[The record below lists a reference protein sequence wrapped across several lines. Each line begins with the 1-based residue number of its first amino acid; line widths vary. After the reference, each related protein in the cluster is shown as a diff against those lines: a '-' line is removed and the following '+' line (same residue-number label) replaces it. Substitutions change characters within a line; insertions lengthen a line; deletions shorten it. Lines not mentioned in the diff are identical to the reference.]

1 MLRLNGVVA
10 VSLFVV
16 LTAVVV
22 LQVVNRLVLHLP
34 LIWSEEIARFAF
46 FWVVALGAAISV
58 RRRRHFVL
66 DILPRRAAAG
76 PRAWRFVLDVFPDL
90 CVLGFAVFL
99 LVQGLDYV
107 RAGVFRTATNSRINM
122 AFVYAAIP
130 LFAAL
135 TVAYSA
141 MNLVGDYRTFRS
153 GGTTDR
159 RPPAAE

>member
-1 MLRLNGVVA
+1 MAEKDGIKVVA
-10 VSLFVV
+10 SNRRARHDYEILD
-16 LTAVVV
+16 
-22 LQVVNRLVLHLP
+22 QVEAGLVDDDGVGATVPAGRPVHDRYAP
-34 LIWSEEIARFAF
+34 DGRGIAGMRERAL
-46 FWVVALGAAISV
+46 ALGGT
-58 RRRRHFVL
+58 L
-66 DILPRRAAAG
+66 EAG

-99 LVQGLDYV
+99 LVQGIDDV

-141 MNLVGDYRTFRS
+141 LNLVGDYRTFRS

>member
-10 VSLFVV
+10 VWLFVV

-34 LIWSEEIARFAF
+34 LIWSEEVARFAF
-46 FWVVALGAAISV
+46 FWVVLLGAAISV

-66 DILPRRAAAG
+66 DILPRHAQAG
-76 PRAWRFVLDVFPDL
+76 PRAWHFVLDVFPDL

-99 LVQGLDYV
+99 LVQGLEYV
-107 RAGVFRTATNSRINM
+107 RAGALRTATNSRINM

-130 LFAAL
+130 LFAVL

-141 MNLVGDYRTFRS
+141 LNLVGDYRTFRS

>member
-1 MLRLNGVVA
+1 MLRLNGLVA
-10 VSLFVV
+10 VWLFVV

-22 LQVVNRLVLHLP
+22 LQVVNRLVFHWP
-34 LIWSEEIARFAF
+34 AIWSEEIARFAF
-46 FWVVALGAAISV
+46 FWVVLLGAAISV

-66 DILPRRAAAG
+66 DILPRRADAG

-90 CVLGFAVFL
+90 CVLAFAVFL
-99 LVQGLDYV
+99 LVQGIDYV

-122 AFVYAAIP
+122 GFVYAAIP

-135 TVAYSA
+135 TVVYSA
-141 MNLVGDYRTFRS
+141 LDLVGDYRTFRS